1 MKQIEDILKGI
12 QTLKIE
18 QIQHLPVS
26 KICFD
31 TRQVENNCVFVAQKG
46 TKTDGHQF
54 IPQAIAAGARYI
66 VLEDMPND
74 LQPEICYIQVQN
86 SSLALALMTA
96 NFYDHPSQKLKL
108 VGITG
113 TNGKTT
119 TVTLLYRLFCLLG
132 KKTGLLS
139 TIENRINDLVIP
151 STHTTPDSVK
161 LNELMACLISP

>member
-54 IPQAIAAGARYI
+54 RKRFLRQHFISFYAR
-66 VLEDMPND
+66 EP
-74 LQPEICYIQVQN
+74 
-86 SSLALALMTA
+86 
-96 NFYDHPSQKLKL
+96 
-108 VGITG
+108 
-113 TNGKTT
+113 
-119 TVTLLYRLFCLLG
+119 
-132 KKTGLLS
+132 
-139 TIENRINDLVIP
+139 
-151 STHTTPDSVK
+151 
-161 LNELMACLISP
+161 

>member
-66 VLEDMPND
+66 VLEDIFTHRATSNMLPFLNISKH
-74 LQPEICYIQVQN
+74 ENN
-86 SSLALALMTA
+86 SSRTHR
-96 NFYDHPSQKLKL
+96 YR
-108 VGITG
+108 TG
-113 TNGKTT
+113 SG
-119 TVTLLYRLFCLLG
+119 
-132 KKTGLLS
+132 
-139 TIENRINDLVIP
+139 
-151 STHTTPDSVK
+151 
-161 LNELMACLISP
+161 